1 MFSRRDFLHAAGS
14 ALASWATSAP
24 AVAGRRRPRVL
35 VFTRSAGYQHDVV
48 KLSGTS
54 CRVHDVLR
62 DVAGER
68 GIDVECTKDGRV
80 FTPES
85 LAQFDA
91 FFLFT
96 TGDLTAEK
104 SEDGFPPM
112 PKAGKQALLDAVSSG
127 KGFVGSHSAS
137 DTFLSPGGRR
147 DAQSPAEID
156 PYIAMLGGEFIG
168 HNEIQPATMRVTDRN
183 FPGVPAG
190 DFEFTEEWYSLKN
203 FADDLHVILVQET
216 RGMKGLDY
224 ERPAYPATW
233 ARRHGRGRVYYTSMG
248 HRPETWSNPTF
259 RRLLAGALEW
269 ATGRVDADV
278 PANLPTVAPLAASMP
293 PKPPK
298 K

>member
-1 MFSRRDFLHAAGS
+1 MLDRRQVLQATGG
-14 ALASWATSAP
+14 ALASWATATP
-24 AVAGRRRPRVL
+24 AGAARGRARVL
-35 VFTRSAGYQHDVV
+35 VFTRSAGYQHEVV
-48 KLSGTS
+48 KLSGAS
-54 CRVHDVLR
+54 CRVHDVVR

-85 LAQFDA
+85 LARFDA
-91 FFLFT
+91 CFFFT

-112 PKAGKQALLDAVSSG
+112 PKAGKQALLDAIAGG

-147 DAQSPAEID
+147 DAQSPAQID

-168 HNEIQPATMRVTDRN
+168 HNEIQPATMRVTGRG
-183 FPGVPAG
+183 FPGVPTD
-190 DFEFTEEWYSLKN
+190 DFSFTDEWYSLKN

-216 RGMKGLDY
+216 HGMKGLDY
-224 ERPAYPATW
+224 DRPAYPATW
-233 ARRHGRGRVYYTSMG
+233 ARRHGLGRVFYTSMG
-248 HRPETWSNPTF
+248 HRPETWSNLTF
-259 RRLLAGALEW
+259 RQLLAGGLEW
-269 ATGRVDADV
+269 ATGRVHAEV
-278 PANLPTVAPLAASMP
+278 PPNLRTVAPRAAVLP
-293 PKPPK
+293 PKPEK